1 MTYDKDNKYSLIY
14 SKLVNLDEIL
24 DGPRICYVKWIK
36 NIYVRNRVIV
46 NKVKAC
52 TNIHP

>member
-36 NIYVRNRVIV
+36 KYICKKPIIV
-46 NKVKAC
+46 NKVKAY
-52 TNIHP
+52 